1 MFQVL
6 TLLRFGHSQS
16 VECRANVLIVDCF
29 IWRKQR
35 QTFKIGKKHFLP
47 PRPNLPV
54 ILLLKP
60 HLHDASRLA
69 QVKCRE
75 CGRMRFM
82 QME

>member
-35 QTFKIGKKHFLP
+35 QAFKIGNKHFLP

-54 ILLLKP
+54 ILFRYL
-60 HLHDASRLA
+60 RYT
-69 QVKCRE
+69 
-75 CGRMRFM
+75 
-82 QME
+82 